1 MINQEDLSTLE
12 DITQEVIFGEE
23 NNNVEL
29 IPENPKSL
37 LVSETNLRFSAA
49 DWFESMQTR
58 DITIA
63 GLGGIGSWV
72 AVLVGKL
79 TPHYIYVH
87 DADSVE
93 PVNIAGQLYSVSQYT
108 RGKAVETA
116 SNIRAFCS
124 FYNVEARTSNLGRYN
139 RCSKILICGFDSM
152 RSRKEAFISWLNEVS
167 ISQDKSKCLFI
178 DGRLAA
184 EEFQI
189 FCIAGDDEY
198 HKKLYKKEWLFS
210 DSEAEA
216 TVCSYKQTAYCAS
229 MIASYM
235 TNLLVNFVSNTANDE
250 PTLFPRELPFKTI
263 YDARLML
270 FKTE

>member
-1 MINQEDLSTLE
+1 MINQEDLNTLE
-12 DITQEVIFGEE
+12 EITQEAHFGEE
-23 NNNVEL
+23 DSNADL

-37 LVSETNLRFSAA
+37 LLSETNLRFSAA
-49 DWFESMQTR
+49 DWFESMKTR
-58 DITIA
+58 NITIA

-79 TPHYIYVH
+79 TPHFIYVH
-87 DADSVE
+87 DTDNIE
-93 PVNIAGQLYSVSQYT
+93 PVNIAGQLYNITQY
-108 RGKAVETA
+108 GNKKAIETA
-116 SNIRAFCS
+116 SNIRSFCN
-124 FYNVEARTSNLGRYN
+124 FYDVEARVGAFGRFSN
-139 RCSKILICGFDSM
+139 CSDILICGFDSM
-152 RSRKEAFISWLNEVS
+152 RSRREAYRAWINKTGV
-167 ISQDKSKCLFI
+167 IDKSKCLFI

-189 FCIAGDDEY
+189 FCITGDDEY
-198 HKKLYKKEWLFS
+198 HKKLYEKEWLFS

-250 PTLFPRELPFKTI
+250 PTLFPRELPFKTV